1 MLFLNFLGSKTWSD
15 WEKSHLG
22 LSNVIKD
29 NLVSYLK
36 KKFKNQFII
45 KYSQRDPFEVLE
57 ELKCLLDK
65 TKVKIIV
72 LNTRYTVPNEV
83 IKYLTSL
90 QFERNIKLI
99 TITSLKV

>member
-1 MLFLNFLGSKTWSD
+1 MIVLGRKYKFTEFEKARLN
-15 WEKSHLG
+15 
-22 LSNVIKD
+22 
-29 NLVSYLK
+29 

-83 IKYLTSL
+83 IKYLTNL

-99 TITSLKV
+99 TI